1 MDKERSGSEYLH
13 VDSLIF
19 ATAVQYTIYTQAQQ
33 AEAVERRKA
42 ERRLIFQPPVEDKK
56 LSSVR
61 NGKEA
66 HTARSSAQQGSKA
79 GGGGDDID
87 VSAIK
92 KKVSKAL
99 KKV

>member
-1 MDKERSGSEYLH
+1 M
-13 VDSLIF
+13 
-19 ATAVQYTIYTQAQQ
+19 
-33 AEAVERRKA
+33 ERRKA
-42 ERRLIFQPPVEDKK
+42 ERQRVFQPPVEDIK

-61 NGKEA
+61 SGKAA
-66 HTARSSAQQGSKA
+66 HTARSPTQQGSKA